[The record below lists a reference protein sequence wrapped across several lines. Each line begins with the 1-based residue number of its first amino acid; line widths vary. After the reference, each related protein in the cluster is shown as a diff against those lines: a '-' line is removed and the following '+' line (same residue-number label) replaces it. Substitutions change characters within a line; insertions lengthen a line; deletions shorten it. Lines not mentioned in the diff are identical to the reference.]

1 MSAQQIAPD
10 SANEASSEN
19 ISLASPSSK
28 QEIQEVA
35 DSISTEPVQEVL
47 ALVEGEAITELP
59 GDLYIPPDALQIFL
73 ETFEGPLDLLLYL
86 IQRQDLDI
94 LNIPVTKITQQ
105 YLQYIK
111 LMRELELNLAG
122 EYLVM
127 AALLLEIK
135 SRLLLPRDEE
145 EDGEEEADPRK
156 QLVQQLQEYAR
167 FKKAAEDIGQLPAMG
182 VDTFLLD
189 VEMPPIPQTKKPPKI
204 PLEALLQAMQ
214 DVLLRIEMH
223 SAHQISREPLSVRE
237 RMTQLLELLS
247 QHPELDF
254 QLLFNTEEGRAGVVV
269 AFLASLE
276 LVKEKLVNIRQEYAF
291 GPIQLV
297 EKLEMEVAMEAME
310 AGEAGEA
317 GENTAIDT

>member
-19 ISLASPSSK
+19 ISVASPSSK

-297 EKLEMEVAMEAME
+297 EKLEMEVAMEA
-310 AGEAGEA
+310 GETGET
-317 GENTAIDT
+317 GENTATDA